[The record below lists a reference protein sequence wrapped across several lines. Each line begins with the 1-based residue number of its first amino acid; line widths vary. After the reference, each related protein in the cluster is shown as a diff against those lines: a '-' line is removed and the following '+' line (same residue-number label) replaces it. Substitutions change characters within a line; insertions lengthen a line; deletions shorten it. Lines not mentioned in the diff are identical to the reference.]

1 MLDYI
6 INNLDG
12 ICKLFGPEEITNLK
26 ILDLI
31 QLRSELR
38 PIYTFTTLLELARE
52 RFNTTADIQ
61 LAKICYFTTNC
72 GLIEKGKNHQHV
84 SSISIRDLNDPKLRL
99 IVSEIDFI
107 SSFDQIIEETC
118 GKLGFDTKVIKEAFE
133 IMMDYYEPSNDEI
146 YDYPRKKNLRDTFL
160 RHSLS
165 SDSYIL
171 LAEFIEILQVLPASK
186 AGAGRIFARMRDIH
200 DFLQTRMS
208 PQTLKSNLILSFYAL
223 EKNYD
228 NSDEKEIIYDEE

>member
-1 MLDYI
+1 
-6 INNLDG
+6 
-12 ICKLFGPEEITNLK
+12 
-26 ILDLI
+26 
-31 QLRSELR
+31 
-38 PIYTFTTLLELARE
+38 
-52 RFNTTADIQ
+52 
-61 LAKICYFTTNC
+61 
-72 GLIEKGKNHQHV
+72 
-84 SSISIRDLNDPKLRL
+84 
-99 IVSEIDFI
+99 
-107 SSFDQIIEETC
+107 
-118 GKLGFDTKVIKEAFE
+118 
-133 IMMDYYEPSNDEI
+133 MDYYEPSNDEI

-186 AGAGRIFARMRDIH
+186 AGAERIFARMRDIH

-228 NSDEKEIIYDEE
+228 NSDEKEVIYDEE